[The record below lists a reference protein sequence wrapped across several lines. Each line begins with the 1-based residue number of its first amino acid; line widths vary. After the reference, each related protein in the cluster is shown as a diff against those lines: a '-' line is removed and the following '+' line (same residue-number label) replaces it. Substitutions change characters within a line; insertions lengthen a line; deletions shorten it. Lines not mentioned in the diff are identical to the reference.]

1 MTTHISRNHRRLTRT
16 EQRTKISC
24 SHKTPS
30 IDAADFMA
38 EVDAFL
44 YKVVTGQVERKDSS
58 DMSGHPRDSYS
69 REDGALE
76 FQGRREYFEEF
87 TASKKAMD
95 SIRERQLWEK

>member
-1 MTTHISRNHRRLTRT
+1 
-16 EQRTKISC
+16 
-24 SHKTPS
+24 
-30 IDAADFMA
+30 MA